1 MNRIDLIRISNSKLK
16 FDSNIRIL
24 IKNSIR
30 QNFRIESNIRFDSI
44 NLKLIIQSMQIDK
57 FDLIDCN

>member
-44 NLKLIIQSMQIDK
+44 NLKSIIQSMQIDK